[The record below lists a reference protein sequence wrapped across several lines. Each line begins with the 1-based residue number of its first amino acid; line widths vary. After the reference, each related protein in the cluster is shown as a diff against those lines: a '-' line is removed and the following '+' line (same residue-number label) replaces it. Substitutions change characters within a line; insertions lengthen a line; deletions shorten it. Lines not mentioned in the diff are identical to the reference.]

1 MALENKKSVLQPSS
15 TQAQQFRLQFSNLA
29 PGGVAPASVSNQQP
43 APVANARPAA
53 STFVTAPAPVNLP
66 APVPQP
72 AQSPTTTPGFKTKA
86 AVLDGNTYFTS
97 SIGDTDLNMVISG
110 SVNFAFMI
118 KPEVLPTREY
128 QVLFHAYSG
137 SFASHSLEV
146 GISGTTLYVT
156 SANNGAYSRYFRS
169 IPKHRWGVE
178 GNGYT
183 LVNVRKGAQF
193 VNESLVADWASY
205 DIQIGRYTYGMQRA
219 AQGSLSSLDLSLTDH
234 MSIGG
239 TAARTGQNF
248 SGSIAFAII
257 KGDTS
262 LDPAQYVNLSNL
274 DVKPNDIAPQVR
286 TYTFNSTE
294 AVETTG
300 SLASTNVA
308 LGVTGSYSTTTGY
321 Y

>member
-1 MALENKKSVLQPSS
+1 MALENRKSNLQPSS
-15 TQAQQFRLQFSNLA
+15 VKAQQYRLQFSNLEGRAGEAIQYTQA
-29 PGGVAPASVSNQQP
+29 PTTPPTQAPRASLFQGGP
-43 APVANARPAA
+43 APVALA
-53 STFVTAPAPVNLP
+53 

-72 AQSPTTTPGFKTKA
+72 AQSPTITPGFKTEA

-118 KPEVLPTREY
+118 KPEVFPTREY

-146 GISGTTLYVT
+146 GISDTTLYVT
-156 SANNGAYSRYFRS
+156 SANNGAYSTYFRS